1 MKKLQF
7 KCRLLT
13 DVIINQK
20 AATEGNQETLDFI
33 PGSNFLGIVA
43 SDLYRDDKLSP
54 LELGLIFHSGAVRFG
69 DAHPAFHNIRSLRV
83 PTQMF
88 HPKGVKETEELYIH
102 FAIPDLKKLN
112 LKQLKQSRKGFY
124 AFSHEQGVAVAV
136 NKSFS
141 IKSAYDR
148 RNRCSQDEKMYGYQ
162 SIEKG
167 LELFFEVELAESNV
181 IGFESKIINS
191 LVGVRRIG
199 RSRTAQYGL
208 VEIEQSNY
216 EEIESHPAKDGLVT
230 VYADGRL
237 IFLDNNGCL
246 TFEPSV
252 EQLGFPK
259 GSEIL
264 FDKSQIRTFQY
275 SPWNYKRQC
284 RDTDRCGIE
293 KGSVFVVKTNHSF
306 SSSSRYVGSYKNE
319 GFGKVIYNPS
329 FLQADSTGKAL
340 CKLKDLSASAD
351 CSAHRSNA
359 NSTPLVRYLIHQKEC
374 LESEQMVYELVN
386 CFVEK
391 NKSLFERETFASQ
404 WGSIRNIALQYNTE
418 EGLRKALFDGDHAY
432 LNHGVAKTKW
442 QEGGRLK
449 KLIDFFN
456 ENKSS
461 VNAQNLLVNLA
472 SEMAKSVKRN

>member
-1 MKKLQF
+1 MRKLQF
-7 KCRLLT
+7 KCKLLT

-43 SDLYRDDKLSP
+43 SDLYREDKLSA
-54 LELGLIFHSGAVRFG
+54 LELGLLFHSGAVRFG
-69 DAHPAFHNIRSLRV
+69 DAHPAFDNIRSLRV

-102 FAIPDLKKLN
+102 FAIPDLKELS

-124 AFSHEQGVAVAV
+124 AFSQEQGVAVTV

-148 RNRCSQDEKMYGYQ
+148 RRRCSQDEKMYGYQ

-167 LELFFEVELAESNV
+167 LELFFEVELIEPNVFDFESN
-181 IGFESKIINS
+181 IIDA

-208 VEIEQSNY
+208 VEIEKYSY
-216 EEIESHPAKDGLVT
+216 KEVESLPSEDGIVT

-237 IFLDNNGCL
+237 IFLDKNGCL

-264 FDKSQIRTFQY
+264 FEKSQIRTFQY

-293 KGSVFVVKTNHSF
+293 KGSVFVVRTDHSF
-306 SSSSRYVGSYKNE
+306 FSTSKYIGSYKNE

-329 FLQADSTGKAL
+329 FLQADSAGKAI
-340 CKLKDLSASAD
+340 CKLKDSPVLIDSFVH
-351 CSAHRSNA
+351 CSQS
-359 NSTPLVRYLIHQKEC
+359 NSTPLFRYLIHQKEC
-374 LESEQMVYELVN
+374 LEDDQKVYELVN
-386 CFVEK
+386 LFVEK
-391 NKSLFERETFASQ
+391 NKSLFEREAFASQ
-404 WGSIRNIALQYNTE
+404 WGSIRNIALQCNTE
-418 EGLRKALFDGDHAY
+418 EALRKALFDGDHAY
-432 LNHGVAKTKW
+432 LNHGVAKSKW
-442 QEGGRLK
+442 QERGRLK
-449 KLIDFFN
+449 RLIDFFN

-461 VNAQNLLVNLA
+461 VNVQNLLVNLA
-472 SEMAKSVKRN
+472 SEMAKPVKRN